1 MFIMSLKKVC
11 VSGLATVLFVILL
24 PICVLGLVEKTSPP
38 GEAVVPIAVSPA
50 LPQPKTET
58 LQSRAQDQQSRAVL
72 AGSPPQYSYRNQTI
86 SEDLVWRGEVLIE
99 GGVIIAPQATLTV
112 EAGTVVR
119 FRRADEDGGGNPLL
133 LVQGRILAAGTK
145 ERPVLFTSIFVEPLA
160 GDWQGI
166 VVMASEKKNLL
177 ENCRITGAETGIEA
191 LFSTI
196 TLKNTFFA
204 SCATGARFQDCLAVM
219 TGGGASSCGVGVSLL
234 QSEADLRDGNFSANR
249 QAVVAV
255 ETSLY
260 LGGATFS
267 ENDQEALQAE
277 NSRIRVNG
285 NSFSFN
291 GSGISLS
298 LCEGAVAANR
308 IMKNRD
314 CGLSLAK
321 SRVKVTGNE
330 IVENGKLGLRVEDG
344 KGAAWGNTF
353 AANGEY
359 DIYNAG
365 TDDFKAL
372 GNWWGDAMMSA
383 IAPRIFDQR
392 SNPGRGRVFY
402 LPVLRSKPQSN
413 F

>member
-11 VSGLATVLFVILL
+11 ASGLATVLFVILL
-24 PICVLGLVEKTSPP
+24 PICVLGLVEKTYHP

-58 LQSRAQDQQSRAVL
+58 PQSRAQDQQPRAVL
-72 AGSPPQYSYRNQTI
+72 AGTPQYSYRNQTI

-112 EAGTVVR
+112 EAGTIVR

-204 SCATGARFQDCLAVM
+204 SCVTGARFQDCLAVM
-219 TGGGASSCGVGVSLL
+219 TGGGASSCGVGLNLL

-267 ENDQEALQAE
+267 GNDQEALQAE

-298 LCEGAVAANR
+298 LCEGSVAANR

-314 CGLSLAK
+314 CGLSLAR

-330 IVENGKLGLRVEDG
+330 IVENGKHGLRVEDG

-353 AANGEY
+353 AANGEF

-372 GNWWGDAMMSA
+372 GNWWGDAMTSA
-383 IAPRIFDQR
+383 IAPRIYDQR
-392 SNPGRGRVFY
+392 SNPGRGRVLY